1 MTDVT
6 TPRVA
11 VIGAG
16 PAGRGWA
23 TVAVAQGWAVTLFD
37 PTTAT
42 AEDARAEVTE
52 RVRRM
57 VRIGAAL
64 EADARS
70 GLERFQ
76 TGRSLLQAVQ
86 DADWIIEAGSDDL
99 QPRQRSLEQVEQVGR
114 LAAVITSSSSRHHA
128 SELCAR
134 LRRPER
140 LLCVVAPAPMEFLPL
155 VEVVPG
161 PLTDPGCVEAVR
173 FWLRRLGRV
182 PIVLHREVPGN
193 VGGRI
198 AAAVWRECAELV
210 LEGVVS
216 VEDLDRA
223 FTANLALAW
232 SAAGPLLESCL
243 HTGSRDLHLHL
254 GELVGAYE
262 SWWASLSR
270 RERLDADAQHLLVRA
285 LERSY
290 QAQLPTLRVERDQR
304 LASHSPN
311 PRKP

>member
-1 MTDVT
+1 MSDVT

-16 PAGRGWA
+16 AAGRGWA
-23 TVAVAQGWAVTLFD
+23 TVAVAQGWTVTLFD

-42 AEDARAEVTE
+42 AEDARAEVNE

-57 VRIGAAL
+57 QRIGLAL
-64 EADARS
+64 EGDAKA
-70 GLERFQ
+70 GLDRFQ
-76 TGRSLLQAVQ
+76 AGRSLLQAVT
-86 DADWIIEAGSDDL
+86 DADWIIDAGSEEL
-99 QPRQRSLEQVEQVGR
+99 AHRQRSLEQVEQVGR
-114 LAAVITSSSSRHHA
+114 LAAVITSSSRLHHA

-140 LLCVVAPAPMEFLPL
+140 LLCVVPPSPMEFLPV

-193 VGGRI
+193 VSGRI
-198 AAAVWRECAELV
+198 AAAVWRECVELV

-223 FTANLALAW
+223 LTANLAVAW
-232 SAAGPLLESCL
+232 TAAGPLLDTSL
-243 HTGSRDLHLHL
+243 QAGSRDLNLHL
-254 GELVGAYE
+254 SELLGAYE
-262 SWWASLSR
+262 SWWTSLSR
-270 RERLDADAQHLLVRA
+270 RERLDADAQHHLVRA
-285 LERSY
+285 LERAY

-304 LASHSPN
+304 LAAHSPN